1 MMNNMKELM
10 KQAQKMQ
17 REMMSKQE
25 ALADKEY
32 EASAG
37 GDMVKVK
44 INGKFEIKEV
54 KISKE
59 IVDPED
65 IEMLEDLVISGV
77 NSAIQKAQTDAND
90 DMKGL
95 TKGMNIPGLNL

>member
-17 REMMSKQE
+17 KEMLAKQQ

-37 GDMVKVK
+37 GDMVKIK
-44 INGKFEIKEV
+44 INGKLEIKEI

-65 IEMLEDLVISGV
+65 IEMLEDLVLAGV
-77 NSAIQKAQTDAND
+77 NSAIQKAQQDANE
-90 DMKGL
+90 DMKGI
-95 TKGMNIPGLNL
+95 TKGMNIPGFS